1 MSQTE
6 EMQVRGSSESQKT
19 MSSPNGSDFDAADVW
34 GDLDDGEKRAVIAF
48 KDFILSKEGDFHNV
62 ISSSPSDLGGILRDF
77 YLAVREKCDDD
88 SASITQLMML
98 RSALQSYFLKIRNI
112 DIQSGSEFSG
122 CNAFIEEIQA
132 LSKGAGA
139 VTKKPHRMRT
149 FTFEASELRQIY
161 MGDAMNLD
169 HPETLQNKVFFDVCM
184 YICNRGKDFLR
195 IMTKSDFEV
204 THGPNGRRFV
214 WLKYDPKFSF
224 REVAG
229 GMSFESTQ
237 SGQVGDRMYERPG
250 DPKCPVNSFMLY
262 LTHLHPMSDAF
273 WQRPKRSIQADDFV
287 WYDNTSIG
295 NSTLN
300 KLMNRITT
308 QAGLP
313 DNYAINAIKS
323 SYIPIIESICKS
335 ALFASMQFRRV
346 LQMKNSN
353 RHFPPNQQRHS
364 FPMRESSPTP
374 LYMPRKRHSEG
385 SLTISNTLQESAL
398 FRGRHSESQ
407 IFHPRQSDHE
417 MMRCN
422 SASPVLHAENPWEL
436 GSPKQRMMQIPD
448 SAEIADHLQNVAERE
463 RQMSELRERQQHES
477 PGGQIQ
483 ARDDEEPP
491 GGSILKA
498 KQKCLEIVHSLEVRD
513 IKSFVNWMKTFQVEQ
528 AAAGLVV
535 TCQPVQQPVSEQVNS
550 PMMDTREGP
559 PRPGSR
565 KNSGDLSSHPVN
577 GISSQFDRLSLD
589 MDIKQV
595 KFDKMGETCC
605 SSELS
610 PLKVTLPTQET
621 VLLTGVQPETQL
633 LIHKR
638 RKRQTQSTEEKYKPL
653 ELRVYASDDDFDVE
667 QIRSVVLRDD
677 RKGGYFLQDSGLI
690 DPQKS
695 NCFTKM
701 QEENTVPMKKR
712 FVVDQNGGQNLSFP
726 SSQSSSP
733 PQVPPQFKRRIPD
746 GWGYIPFDKR
756 QRYGVLQTH
765 EEIPLNLKMQ

>member
-1 MSQTE
+1 MMST
-6 EMQVRGSSESQKT
+6 
-19 MSSPNGSDFDAADVW
+19 PNGNDFDMPDIW

-48 KDFILSKEGDFHNV
+48 KDFILSREGDFHAV
-62 ISSSPSDLGGILRDF
+62 ISSSPTELGGILRDF
-77 YLAVREKCDDD
+77 YVAVKDKCDDD
-88 SASITQLMML
+88 NASVTQLMML
-98 RSALQSYFLKIRNI
+98 RSALQSYFLKIRNVN
-112 DIQSGSEFSG
+112 IQSGPEFSG
-122 CNAFIEEIQA
+122 CNGIIEEQQA
-132 LSKGAGA
+132 LGKAPGA

-229 GMSFESTQ
+229 GMSYESSQ
-237 SGQVGDRMYERPG
+237 SGQIGDRMYERPG
-250 DPKCPVNSFMLY
+250 DPKCPVNSFMMY

-346 LQMKNSN
+346 LQMKQSSHHYPQN
-353 RHFPPNQQRHS
+353 HHQQRHS
-364 FPMRESSPTP
+364 FPTRDSSPSS

-385 SLTISNTLQESAL
+385 SVTISNTLQESPL
-398 FRGRHSESQ
+398 FRGRNSESQ
-407 IFHPRQSDHE
+407 IFRPHQSEHE

-422 SASPVLHAENPWEL
+422 SASPVLHGENPWEL
-436 GSPKQRMMQIPD
+436 GSPQQRLMQIPD
-448 SAEIADHLQNVAERE
+448 STEISDHLQKVAERE
-463 RQMSELRERQQHES
+463 RELSGLREQQQLQREP
-477 PGGQIQ
+477 PGGQNQ
-483 ARDDEEPP
+483 VREDEEPP
-491 GGSILKA
+491 GILKA
-498 KQKCLEIVHSLEVRD
+498 KQKCLEIVHGLEVRD
-513 IKSFVNWMKTFQVEQ
+513 IKSFVSWMKTFQVEQ
-528 AAAGLVV
+528 GAAGLVV
-535 TCQPVQQPVSEQVNS
+535 TCQPVHQSVSDQTNNNQP
-550 PMMDTREGP
+550 MDTRDSQSQS
-559 PRPGSR
+559 GSR
-565 KNSGDLSSHPVN
+565 KSSLDSTAQPIN
-577 GISSQFDRLSLD
+577 GISSQLDRLSLD
-589 MDIKQV
+589 LDIKQV
-595 KFDKMGETCC
+595 KFDKVAETCC
-605 SSELS
+605 ASFESSTM
-610 PLKVTLPTQET
+610 KVTVPTQET
-621 VLLTGVQPETQL
+621 VLLTGVQPDTQI
-633 LIHKR
+633 LIHKM
-638 RKRQTQSTEEKYKPL
+638 KKNVTQSTEEKYKPL
-653 ELRVYASDDDFDVE
+653 ELRVLASDEDFDIE
-667 QIRSVVLRDD
+667 QIKSVVIPDEK
-677 RKGGYFLQDSGLI
+677 KGFYLQDNGL

-695 NCFTKM
+695 NCFMKM

-712 FVVDQNGGQNLSFP
+712 FVMDQNGEQNFSY
-726 SSQSSSP
+726 SSTQSP
-733 PQVPPQFKRRIPD
+733 PQLPQLPPQFKRRIPD

-765 EEIPLNLKMQ
+765 EEIPLNLKLQQHIP